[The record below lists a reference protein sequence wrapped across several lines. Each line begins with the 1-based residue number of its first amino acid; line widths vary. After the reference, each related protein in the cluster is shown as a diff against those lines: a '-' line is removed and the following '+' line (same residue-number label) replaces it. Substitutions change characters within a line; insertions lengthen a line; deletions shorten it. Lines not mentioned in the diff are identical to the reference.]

1 MKDSIRRLPDAEL
14 EIMLVLWEAGKPV
27 PRSYIDERLK
37 GKKDWAVSTVLNL
50 LARLVERGFVAV
62 ERQGQGKMNIYSAAV
77 GEQEYLEF
85 ESKTML
91 EKLYGNSVKNLVAS
105 LYNGKAMDDHDM
117 KELQTFIDE
126 HRKRGKDA

>member
-1 MKDSIRRLPDAEL
+1 MRNSKLC
-14 EIMLVLWEAGKPV
+14 WFCGKPESLCPV
-27 PRSYIDERLK
+27 RISMNGSRAKKTGRS
-37 GKKDWAVSTVLNL
+37 STVLNL